1 MGSFAGREPA
11 KRTVGVLGS
20 ERGVGVTQFCVALAN
35 FISLESGSNVQLLDV
50 SGTGQLACVPVT
62 ADKRLFGVTYFAD
75 VDKKQIP
82 ALMSRDY
89 DYMIL
94 ELGSDRSCNYAEFL
108 RCTKKIVVGSFCL
121 WKRQAYDDLMQF
133 VKNEAGYTDWEFCAL
148 FGKKEDKK
156 EFKKRYG
163 VPLRAIPFL
172 QDPYEL
178 GREDFLFL
186 KEFTKGI

>member
-1 MGSFAGREPA
+1 M
-11 KRTVGVLGS
+11 
-20 ERGVGVTQFCVALAN
+20 GVTQFCVALAN

-94 ELGSDRSCNYAEFL
+94 DLGSDRSCNYAEFL

-148 FGKKEDKK
+148 FGKKEERKDT
-156 EFKKRYG
+156 ECRSGQSRFYR
-163 VPLRAIPFL
+163 IPMSLDEKIF
-172 QDPYEL
+172 YS
-178 GREDFLFL
+178 
-186 KEFTKGI
+186 